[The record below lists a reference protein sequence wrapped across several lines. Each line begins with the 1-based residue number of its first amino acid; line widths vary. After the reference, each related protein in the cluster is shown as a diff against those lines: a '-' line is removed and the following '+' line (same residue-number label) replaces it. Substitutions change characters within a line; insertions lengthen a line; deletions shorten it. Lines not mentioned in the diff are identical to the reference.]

1 MIILN
6 TFFSFKFIKY
16 LLKTSFHIFLISK
29 VGAFTQNS
37 AKETLQ
43 KTLQSINLPNNP
55 ERTLFE
61 EQKDL
66 ANIEEA
72 KRNQARILEAKRNV
86 KEGLELQLSNMKIE
100 VDRMESRKR
109 ALHSLEL
116 YEIALVVQEA
126 KEGKKLINDKQK
138 IADDAAVALSEAK
151 VSVEPLE
158 AKEREL
164 KKKKAVFVRNEED
177 MSNKVDKNDLKMRR
191 MKEKVED
198 DENRIVEARNEMN
211 LIDDLRNRDELKL
224 QQYQKDLKKHN
235 DILVAVTQ
243 KLPEI
248 NRLMSESKSRIVELL
263 EMEININEEISDLTN
278 ELQGFDKII
287 NVNSKKVGELID
299 SKQLFRQKLRYI
311 LSNGENNGNSRN
323 IRDAMTLMDHLDRE
337 MESLLASGVLRSEVY
352 GPVAMYLKVSSPV
365 CAVIIEKS
373 IPPKRWFSFVTSND
387 QDSDYIKKFM
397 REKNIYLD
405 VFTMKNTEILAPTFP
420 RTVLENNFKNI
431 GMIGHI
437 SRELLDCPNIIRSF
451 LYTWH
456 GLHNVMWA
464 QCDENT
470 ESINDKHF
478 NLLCPGDI
486 SGFRLYV
493 HNTSKRNENGF
504 NIMQYNGTKSK
515 YNNKMSTSGNS
526 ASVPSSFTTV
536 LQYGGETLGDKKK
549 EFEETIL
556 DAQNKKV
563 PLIAVYN
570 EKKNQANRIRDE
582 LHDLKGKRNE
592 YQKVLN
598 LPKATESN
606 ISTEMKK
613 IREIES
619 KLSKN
624 MTNEKKEK
632 SNIYENCIKTIFKDI
647 SATISL
653 CEAHTELEMEST
665 VTSVLKGYLDVEL
678 RQIFDLIIEGREGL
692 KVFERA
698 VLNAQKDRYVRA
710 NSKVVEDFVKFSV

>member
-1 MIILN
+1 MLLYFI
-6 TFFSFKFIKY
+6 KFIKY
-16 LLKTSFHIFLISK
+16 FQRHNFTFLILK

-72 KRNQARILEAKRNV
+72 KRNQARNLEAKKNV
-86 KEGLELQLSNMKIE
+86 LEGLILQLNNMKIE
-100 VDRMESRKR
+100 VDRMESRKK
-109 ALHSLEL
+109 ALESLEL
-116 YEIALVVQEA
+116 YGIALVIQEV
-126 KEGKKLINDKQK
+126 KEGKKVIDDKQK
-138 IADDAAVALSEAK
+138 IADDAAVELSKAK

-158 AKEREL
+158 KIEREL
-164 KKKKAVFVRNEED
+164 KIKKAVYSRNED
-177 MSNKVDKNDLKMRR
+177 DVINKVEKNELKIRR

-198 DENRIVEARNEMN
+198 DENKIVEARNEMN
-211 LIDDLRNRDELKL
+211 LIDDMRKRDETKL
-224 QQYQKDLKKHN
+224 QQYQRDLKKHN

-248 NRLMSESKSRIVELL
+248 NRLMSESKSRIIELL
-263 EMEININEEISDLTN
+263 ELEINLNEEISDLTN
-278 ELQGFDKII
+278 ELQRFDTII
-287 NVNSKKVGELID
+287 NVNSKKVGELKD
-299 SKQLFRQKLRYI
+299 SKQLFRQKLSYI
-311 LSNGENNGNSRN
+311 LANGENNGNSRN
-323 IRDAMTLMDHLDRE
+323 IRDAMNLMDHLDRN
-337 MESLLASGVLRSEVY
+337 MEGLIASGVLRSEIY
-352 GPVAMYLKVSSPV
+352 GPVAMYLKVSSAV

-373 IPPKRWFSFVTSND
+373 VPPKRWFSFIASND
-387 QDSDYIKKFM
+387 QDSDYIKKYM
-397 REKNIYLD
+397 REKGLYLD
-405 VFTMKNTEILAPTFP
+405 VFTMKNTEILAPILP
-420 RTVLENNFKNI
+420 RTMLENNFKNI
-431 GMIGHI
+431 GMVGHI

-451 LYTWH
+451 LYIWH

-464 QCDENT
+464 QSDENS
-470 ESINDKHF
+470 ESISDRHF

-549 EFEETIL
+549 ELEDAIL
-556 DAQNKKV
+556 DAK
-563 PLIAVYN
+563 
-570 EKKNQANRIRDE
+570 EKKNPLLAIYSEKKNHANRIRDE
-582 LHDLKGKRNE
+582 LQELKGRRNE

-598 LPKATESN
+598 LPKATENN
-606 ISTEMKK
+606 ITTEMKK

-624 MTNEKKEK
+624 MINEKKEK
-632 SNIYENCIKTIFKDI
+632 SNVYEGCIKAVFKNI
-647 SATISL
+647 AATISL
-653 CEAHTELEMEST
+653 CEVHTELEVEST
-665 VTSVLKGYLDVEL
+665 VTTVLKGYIDIEL
-678 RQIFDLIIEGREGL
+678 RDILEQIIDGKEGL
-692 KVFERA
+692 KVFEKA
-698 VLNAQKDRYVRA
+698 VKTAQNDRYVRA
-710 NSKVVEDFVKFSV
+710 SSKADDCLLGPSVYRY

>member
-1 MIILN
+1 MLLYFI
-6 TFFSFKFIKY
+6 KFIKY
-16 LLKTSFHIFLISK
+16 FQGHNFTFLILK

-72 KRNQARILEAKRNV
+72 KRNQARNLEAKKNV
-86 KEGLELQLSNMKIE
+86 LEGLILQLNNMKIE
-100 VDRMESRKR
+100 VDRMESRKK
-109 ALHSLEL
+109 ALESLEL
-116 YEIALVVQEA
+116 YGIALVIQEV
-126 KEGKKLINDKQK
+126 KEGKKVIDDKQK
-138 IADDAAVALSEAK
+138 IADDAAVELSKAK

-158 AKEREL
+158 KIEREL
-164 KKKKAVFVRNEED
+164 KIKKAVYSRNED
-177 MSNKVDKNDLKMRR
+177 DVINKVEKNELKIRR

-198 DENRIVEARNEMN
+198 DENKIVEARNEMN
-211 LIDDLRNRDELKL
+211 LIDDMRKRDETKL
-224 QQYQKDLKKHN
+224 QQYQRDLKKHN

-248 NRLMSESKSRIVELL
+248 NRLMSESKSRIIELL
-263 EMEININEEISDLTN
+263 ELEINLNEEISDLTN
-278 ELQGFDKII
+278 ELQRFDTII
-287 NVNSKKVGELID
+287 NVNSKKVGELKD
-299 SKQLFRQKLRYI
+299 SKQLFRQKLSYI
-311 LSNGENNGNSRN
+311 LANGENNGNSRN
-323 IRDAMTLMDHLDRE
+323 IRDAMNLMDHLDRN
-337 MESLLASGVLRSEVY
+337 MEGLIASGVLRSEIY
-352 GPVAMYLKVSSPV
+352 GPVAMYLKVSSAV

-373 IPPKRWFSFVTSND
+373 VPPKRWFSFIASND
-387 QDSDYIKKFM
+387 QDSDYIKKYM
-397 REKNIYLD
+397 REKGLYLD
-405 VFTMKNTEILAPTFP
+405 VFTMKNTEILAPILP
-420 RTVLENNFKNI
+420 RTMLENNFKNI
-431 GMIGHI
+431 GMVGHI

-451 LYTWH
+451 LYIWH

-464 QCDENT
+464 QSDENS
-470 ESINDKHF
+470 ESISDRHF

-549 EFEETIL
+549 ELEDAIL
-556 DAQNKKV
+556 DAK
-563 PLIAVYN
+563 
-570 EKKNQANRIRDE
+570 EKKNPLLAIYSEKKNHANRIRDE
-582 LHDLKGKRNE
+582 LQELKGRRNE

-598 LPKATESN
+598 LPKATENN
-606 ISTEMKK
+606 ITTEMKK

-624 MTNEKKEK
+624 MINEKKEK
-632 SNIYENCIKTIFKDI
+632 SNVYEGCIKAVFKNI
-647 SATISL
+647 AATISL
-653 CEAHTELEMEST
+653 CEVHTELEVEST
-665 VTSVLKGYLDVEL
+665 VTTVLKGYIDIEL
-678 RQIFDLIIEGREGL
+678 RDILEQIIDGKEGL
-692 KVFERA
+692 KVFEKA
-698 VLNAQKDRYVRA
+698 VKTAQNDRYVRA
-710 NSKVVEDFVKFSV
+710 SSKADDCLLGPSVYRY

>member
-1 MIILN
+1 M
-6 TFFSFKFIKY
+6 
-16 LLKTSFHIFLISK
+16 K

-72 KRNQARILEAKRNV
+72 KRNQARNLEAKKNV
-86 KEGLELQLSNMKIE
+86 LEGLILQLNNMKIE
-100 VDRMESRKR
+100 VDRMESRKK
-109 ALHSLEL
+109 ALESLEL
-116 YEIALVVQEA
+116 YGIALVIQEV
-126 KEGKKLINDKQK
+126 KEGKKVIDDKQK
-138 IADDAAVALSEAK
+138 IADDAAVELSKAK

-158 AKEREL
+158 KIEREL
-164 KKKKAVFVRNEED
+164 KIKKAVYSRNED
-177 MSNKVDKNDLKMRR
+177 DVINKVEKNELKIRR

-198 DENRIVEARNEMN
+198 DENKIVEARNEMN
-211 LIDDLRNRDELKL
+211 LIDDMRKRDETKL
-224 QQYQKDLKKHN
+224 QQYQRDLKKHN

-248 NRLMSESKSRIVELL
+248 NRLMSESKSRIIELL
-263 EMEININEEISDLTN
+263 ELEINLNEEISDLTN
-278 ELQGFDKII
+278 ELQRFDTII
-287 NVNSKKVGELID
+287 NVNSKKVGELKD
-299 SKQLFRQKLRYI
+299 SKQLFRQKLSYI
-311 LSNGENNGNSRN
+311 LANGENNGNSRN
-323 IRDAMTLMDHLDRE
+323 IRDAMNLMDHLDRN
-337 MESLLASGVLRSEVY
+337 MEGLIASGVLRSEIY
-352 GPVAMYLKVSSPV
+352 GPVAMYLKVSSAV

-373 IPPKRWFSFVTSND
+373 VPPKRWFSFIASND
-387 QDSDYIKKFM
+387 QDSDYIKKYM
-397 REKNIYLD
+397 REKGLYLD
-405 VFTMKNTEILAPTFP
+405 VFTMKNTEILAPILP
-420 RTVLENNFKNI
+420 RTMLENNFKNI
-431 GMIGHI
+431 GMVGHI

-451 LYTWH
+451 LYIWH

-464 QCDENT
+464 QSDENS
-470 ESINDKHF
+470 ESISDRHF

-549 EFEETIL
+549 ELEDAIL
-556 DAQNKKV
+556 DAK
-563 PLIAVYN
+563 
-570 EKKNQANRIRDE
+570 EKKNPLLAIYSEKKNHANRIRDE
-582 LHDLKGKRNE
+582 LQELKGRRNE

-598 LPKATESN
+598 LPKATENN
-606 ISTEMKK
+606 ITTEMKK

-624 MTNEKKEK
+624 MINEKKEK
-632 SNIYENCIKTIFKDI
+632 SNVYEGCIKAVFKNI
-647 SATISL
+647 AATISL
-653 CEAHTELEMEST
+653 CEVHTELEVEST
-665 VTSVLKGYLDVEL
+665 VTTVLKGYIDIEL
-678 RQIFDLIIEGREGL
+678 RDILEQIIDGKEGL
-692 KVFERA
+692 KVFEKA
-698 VLNAQKDRYVRA
+698 VKTAQNDRYVRA
-710 NSKVVEDFVKFSV
+710 SSKADDCLLGPSVYRY

>member
-1 MIILN
+1 MLLYFI
-6 TFFSFKFIKY
+6 KFIKY
-16 LLKTSFHIFLISK
+16 FQRHNFTFLILK

-72 KRNQARILEAKRNV
+72 KRNQARNLEAKKNV
-86 KEGLELQLSNMKIE
+86 LEGLILQLNNMKIE
-100 VDRMESRKR
+100 VDRMESRKK
-109 ALHSLEL
+109 ALESLEL
-116 YEIALVVQEA
+116 YGIALVIQEV
-126 KEGKKLINDKQK
+126 KEGKKVIDDKQK
-138 IADDAAVALSEAK
+138 IADDAAVELSKAK

-158 AKEREL
+158 KIEREL
-164 KKKKAVFVRNEED
+164 KIKKAVYSRNED
-177 MSNKVDKNDLKMRR
+177 DVLNKVEKNELKIRR

-198 DENRIVEARNEMN
+198 DENKIVEARNEMN
-211 LIDDLRNRDELKL
+211 LIDDMRKRDETKL
-224 QQYQKDLKKHN
+224 QQYQRDLKKHN

-248 NRLMSESKSRIVELL
+248 NRLMSESKSRIIELL
-263 EMEININEEISDLTN
+263 ELEINLNEEISDLTN
-278 ELQGFDKII
+278 ELQRFDTII
-287 NVNSKKVGELID
+287 NVNSKKVGELKD
-299 SKQLFRQKLRYI
+299 SKQLFRQKLSYI
-311 LSNGENNGNSRN
+311 LANGENNGNSRN
-323 IRDAMTLMDHLDRE
+323 IRDAMNLMDHLDRN
-337 MESLLASGVLRSEVY
+337 MEGLIASGVLRSEIY
-352 GPVAMYLKVSSPV
+352 GPVAMYLKVSSAV

-373 IPPKRWFSFVTSND
+373 VPPKRWFSFIASND
-387 QDSDYIKKFM
+387 QDSDYIKKYM
-397 REKNIYLD
+397 REKGLYLD
-405 VFTMKNTEILAPTFP
+405 VFTMKNTEILAPILP
-420 RTVLENNFKNI
+420 RTMLENNFKNI
-431 GMIGHI
+431 GMVGHI

-451 LYTWH
+451 LYIWH

-464 QCDENT
+464 QSDENS
-470 ESINDKHF
+470 ESISDRHF

-549 EFEETIL
+549 ELEDAIL
-556 DAQNKKV
+556 DAK
-563 PLIAVYN
+563 
-570 EKKNQANRIRDE
+570 EKKNPLLAIYSEKKNHANRIRDE
-582 LHDLKGKRNE
+582 LQELKGRRNE

-598 LPKATESN
+598 LPKATENN
-606 ISTEMKK
+606 ITTEMKK

-624 MTNEKKEK
+624 MINEKKEK
-632 SNIYENCIKTIFKDI
+632 SNVYEGCIKAVFKNI
-647 SATISL
+647 AATISL
-653 CEAHTELEMEST
+653 CEVHTELEVEST
-665 VTSVLKGYLDVEL
+665 VTTVLKGYIDIEL
-678 RQIFDLIIEGREGL
+678 RDILEQIIDGKEGL
-692 KVFERA
+692 KVFEKA
-698 VLNAQKDRYVRA
+698 VKTAQNDRYVRA
-710 NSKVVEDFVKFSV
+710 SSKADDCLLGPSVYRY

>member
-1 MIILN
+1 MLLYFI
-6 TFFSFKFIKY
+6 KFIKY
-16 LLKTSFHIFLISK
+16 FQRHNFTFLIFK

-72 KRNQARILEAKRNV
+72 KRNQARNLEAKKNV
-86 KEGLELQLSNMKIE
+86 LEGLILQLNNMKIE
-100 VDRMESRKR
+100 VDRMESRKK
-109 ALHSLEL
+109 ALESLEL
-116 YEIALVVQEA
+116 YGIALVIQEV
-126 KEGKKLINDKQK
+126 KEGKKVIDDKQK
-138 IADDAAVALSEAK
+138 IADDAAVELSKAK

-158 AKEREL
+158 KIEREL
-164 KKKKAVFVRNEED
+164 KIKKAVYSRNED
-177 MSNKVDKNDLKMRR
+177 DVLNKVEKNELKIRR

-198 DENRIVEARNEMN
+198 DENKIVEARNEMN
-211 LIDDLRNRDELKL
+211 LIDDMRKRDETKL
-224 QQYQKDLKKHN
+224 QQYQRDLKKHN

-248 NRLMSESKSRIVELL
+248 NRLMSESKSRIIELL
-263 EMEININEEISDLTN
+263 ELEINLNEEISDLTN
-278 ELQGFDKII
+278 ELQRFDTII
-287 NVNSKKVGELID
+287 NVNSKKVGELKD
-299 SKQLFRQKLRYI
+299 SKQLFRQKLSYI
-311 LSNGENNGNSRN
+311 LANGENNGNSRN
-323 IRDAMTLMDHLDRE
+323 IRDAMNLMDHLDRN
-337 MESLLASGVLRSEVY
+337 MEGLIASGVLRSEIY
-352 GPVAMYLKVSSPV
+352 GPVAMYLKVSSAV

-373 IPPKRWFSFVTSND
+373 VPPKRWFSFIASND
-387 QDSDYIKKFM
+387 QDSDYIKKYM
-397 REKNIYLD
+397 REKGLYLD
-405 VFTMKNTEILAPTFP
+405 VFTMKNTEILAPILP
-420 RTVLENNFKNI
+420 RTMLENNFKNI
-431 GMIGHI
+431 GMVGHI

-451 LYTWH
+451 LYIWH

-464 QCDENT
+464 QSDENS
-470 ESINDKHF
+470 ESISDRHF

-549 EFEETIL
+549 ELEDAIL
-556 DAQNKKV
+556 DAK
-563 PLIAVYN
+563 
-570 EKKNQANRIRDE
+570 EKKNPLLAIYSEKKNHANRIRDE
-582 LHDLKGKRNE
+582 LQELKGRRNE

-598 LPKATESN
+598 LPKATENN
-606 ISTEMKK
+606 ITTEMKK

-624 MTNEKKEK
+624 MINEKKEK
-632 SNIYENCIKTIFKDI
+632 SNVYEGCIKAVFKNI
-647 SATISL
+647 AATISL
-653 CEAHTELEMEST
+653 CEVHTELEVEST
-665 VTSVLKGYLDVEL
+665 VTTVLKGYIDIEL
-678 RQIFDLIIEGREGL
+678 RDILEQIIDGKEGL
-692 KVFERA
+692 KVFEKA
-698 VLNAQKDRYVRA
+698 VKTAQNDRYVRA
-710 NSKVVEDFVKFSV
+710 SSKADDCLLGPSVYRY

>member
-1 MIILN
+1 M
-6 TFFSFKFIKY
+6 
-16 LLKTSFHIFLISK
+16 K

-72 KRNQARILEAKRNV
+72 KRNQARNLEAKKNV
-86 KEGLELQLSNMKIE
+86 LEGLILQLNNMKIE
-100 VDRMESRKR
+100 VDRMESRKK
-109 ALHSLEL
+109 ALESLEL
-116 YEIALVVQEA
+116 YGIALVIQEV
-126 KEGKKLINDKQK
+126 KEGKKVIDDKQK
-138 IADDAAVALSEAK
+138 IADDAAVELSKAK

-158 AKEREL
+158 KIEREL
-164 KKKKAVFVRNEED
+164 KIKKAVYSRNED
-177 MSNKVDKNDLKMRR
+177 DVLNKVEKNELKIRR

-198 DENRIVEARNEMN
+198 DENKIVEARNEMN
-211 LIDDLRNRDELKL
+211 LIDDMRKRDETKL
-224 QQYQKDLKKHN
+224 QQYQRDLKKHN

-248 NRLMSESKSRIVELL
+248 NRLMSESKSRIIELL
-263 EMEININEEISDLTN
+263 ELEINLNEEISDLTN
-278 ELQGFDKII
+278 ELQRFDTII
-287 NVNSKKVGELID
+287 NVNSKKVGELKD
-299 SKQLFRQKLRYI
+299 SKQLFRQKLSYI
-311 LSNGENNGNSRN
+311 LANGENNGNSRN
-323 IRDAMTLMDHLDRE
+323 IRDAMNLMDHLDRN
-337 MESLLASGVLRSEVY
+337 MEGLIASGVLRSEIY
-352 GPVAMYLKVSSPV
+352 GPVAMYLKVSSAV

-373 IPPKRWFSFVTSND
+373 VPPKRWFSFIASND
-387 QDSDYIKKFM
+387 QDSDYIKKYM
-397 REKNIYLD
+397 REKGLYLD
-405 VFTMKNTEILAPTFP
+405 VFTMKNTEILAPILP
-420 RTVLENNFKNI
+420 RTMLENNFKNI
-431 GMIGHI
+431 GMVGHI

-451 LYTWH
+451 LYIWH

-464 QCDENT
+464 QSDENS
-470 ESINDKHF
+470 ESISDRHF

-549 EFEETIL
+549 ELEDAIL
-556 DAQNKKV
+556 DAK
-563 PLIAVYN
+563 
-570 EKKNQANRIRDE
+570 EKKNPLLAIYSEKKNHANRIRDE
-582 LHDLKGKRNE
+582 LQELKGRRNE

-598 LPKATESN
+598 LPKATENN
-606 ISTEMKK
+606 ITTEMKK

-624 MTNEKKEK
+624 MINEKKEK
-632 SNIYENCIKTIFKDI
+632 SNVYEGCIKAVFKNI
-647 SATISL
+647 AATISL
-653 CEAHTELEMEST
+653 CEVHTELEVEST
-665 VTSVLKGYLDVEL
+665 VTTVLKGYIDIEL
-678 RQIFDLIIEGREGL
+678 RDILEQIIDGKEGL
-692 KVFERA
+692 KVFEKA
-698 VLNAQKDRYVRA
+698 VKTAQNDRYVRA
-710 NSKVVEDFVKFSV
+710 SSKADDCLLGPSVYRY